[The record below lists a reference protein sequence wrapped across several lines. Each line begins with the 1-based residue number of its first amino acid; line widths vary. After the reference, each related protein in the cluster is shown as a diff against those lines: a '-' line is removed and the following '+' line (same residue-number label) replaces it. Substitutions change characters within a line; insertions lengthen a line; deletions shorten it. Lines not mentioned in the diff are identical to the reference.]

1 VREIMAEAN
10 MRVMRAR
17 AEVKA
22 EYEAKIKEV
31 KSKQWVR
38 DKSAKIEAKF
48 IYQFTLVSL

>member
-1 VREIMAEAN
+1 

-38 DKSAKIEAKF
+38 DKTEYNYQ
-48 IYQFTLVSL
+48 IYNDYIPY